1 MQAFRSPEAPFGNHH
16 SGQNSRQWAFWC
28 QCDDEARPRPRRSAL
43 LNSTAQTL
51 TQTQDTGFLSW
62 ITQLVRD
69 TRAELIGIARSE
81 GLAAEDALD
90 AAQEAYV
97 AFLDLPHARKLAF
110 ETEDSRRLLL
120 VLARN
125 AARNRRRRHDR
136 SRPHDSDA
144 ALLENIR
151 DDSETI
157 EDLIDA
163 AERHVMAFGCI
174 QRLGE
179 VQRHVVTLRLL
190 EERPGA
196 HVADQLGTSPG
207 NVAVIL
213 HRAKR
218 ALRECLEG

>member
-1 MQAFRSPEAPFGNHH
+1 M
-16 SGQNSRQWAFWC
+16 
-28 QCDDEARPRPRRSAL
+28 
-43 LNSTAQTL
+43 STAHKQTP
-51 TQTQDTGFLSW
+51 TQDSGFLTW
-62 ITQLVRD
+62 ITRLVRD
-69 TRAELIGIARSE
+69 TRAELVGIARSE

-90 AAQEAYV
+90 AAQEAYT

-110 ETEDSRRLLL
+110 DTEDSRRLLL

-136 SRPHDSDA
+136 SRPHDSDEV
-144 ALLENIR
+144 LLASIR
-151 DDSETI
+151 DDSESV

-163 AERHVMAFGCI
+163 AERHVMAFGCV
-174 QRLGE
+174 QKLGE

-218 ALRECLEG
+218 ALRECLDG